1 MTEIHHD
8 ARVVKID
15 EYISTSYDKVA
26 TVADNID
33 AILNALA
40 TSENDHSGLIN
51 LDTPNQHPQ
60 AAVTGLVDALAVH
73 TSQITA
79 LENEDID
86 LAALLQ
92 QHTDLVTQHF
102 EDVPAADGLLYFRSD
117 RAWVEFDP
125 ADHNHDALYS
135 AITHNHDADYA
146 AITHNHDADYA
157 ALVHNHDLDY
167 DALGAAAT
175 VQSNLDSHD
184 HDGVYAP
191 LGSIS
196 TGTTLPSPAGYAE
209 GSIFLVVL

>member
-15 EYISTSYDKVA
+15 EYTSTAYDKVA

-60 AAVTGLVDALAVH
+60 AAITGLVEALAVH
-73 TSQITA
+73 TFQITS

-92 QHTDLVTQHF
+92 QHADLVTKHF
-102 EDVPAADGLLYFRSD
+102 EDVPEDDDISYLRKN
-117 RAWVEFDP
+117 REWVAFD
-125 ADHNHDALYS
+125 
-135 AITHNHDADYA
+135 ITEHTHDADYA
-146 AITHNHDADYA
+146 AIDHDHGTKYAPLVHTHDYAATDHTHDYNYDADY
-157 ALVHNHDLDY
+157 LGIDMLD
-167 DALGAAAT
+167 
-175 VQSNLDSHD
+175 
-184 HDGVYAP
+184 
-191 LGSIS
+191 
-196 TGTTLPSPAGYAE
+196 TGTTLPDPAGYPE
-209 GSIFLVVL
+209 GAVFMVHE